1 VLIGVPKE
9 TLPGETRVALVPE
22 TAKRLVKQGH
32 EVVVETTAGVASAAD
47 DAEYE
52 KAGAR
57 VGSRADAL
65 GADIVAVQNPFEA
78 AEVGSMKKGAL
89 LVGLLRPAANAEFAK
104 ALAEKGVDSLSFDLV
119 PRITRAQSMD
129 VLSSMA
135 TVAGYRATLLGA
147 EACPKFFPMLM
158 TAAGTVRPAQVLV
171 IGAGVAGLQAIATAH
186 RLGAVVYSYDVR
198 PAVKEQVESLGARFV
213 ELKDDV
219 GGEGEGGYAKEQT
232 AEQQAKQAALLADT
246 IADSDVVITTA
257 AIPGRPAPKIIQED
271 AVNRM
276 KHGSVIVDIAAETG
290 GNCVLTKTGETVVTD
305 GGVKILGPV
314 NLPASMPVPSSQ
326 MYSRNVLSL
335 LGECLTKDGGL
346 ELDPTG
352 DVLSGAL
359 LTLNGELRHAP
370 TREVLGLPALP
381 APAEGETA

>member
-1 VLIGVPKE
+1 M
-9 TLPGETRVALVPE
+9 PGETRVALVPE
-22 TAKRLVKQGH
+22 TVKRLVKQGH
-32 EVVVETTAGVASAAD
+32 ELVIEKGAGIESAAS
-47 DAEYE
+47 DADYE
-52 KAGAR
+52 KAGGR
-57 VGSRADAL
+57 MGSRAEAL
-65 GADIVAVQNPFEA
+65 GADIIAVQNPLDA
-78 AEVGSMKKGAL
+78 AEVSSLKKGAL
-89 LVGLLRPAANAEFAK
+89 LVGLLRPTANADFVK
-104 ALAEKGVDSLSFDLV
+104 ALSEREVDSLSFDLV

-186 RLGAVVYSYDVR
+186 RLGAIVYSYDVR

-232 AEQQAKQAALLADT
+232 AEQQAKQAALLGDT

-257 AIPGRPAPKIIQED
+257 AIPGRPAPKIIQDD

-290 GNCVLTKTGETVVTD
+290 GNCVLTKTGETVITD

-314 NLPASMPVPSSQ
+314 NLPAAMPVPSSQ

-335 LGECLTKDGGL
+335 LGECLTKEGGL

-352 DVLSGAL
+352 DVLCGAL
-359 LTLNGELRHAP
+359 LTLKGEVRHAP
-370 TREVLGLPALP
+370 TREVLGLPPLP
-381 APAEGETA
+381 ETAAEGETA